1 MSKTWLKTIAAL
13 AASLFLLSCWQNGNQ
28 EGSSV
33 PEVKGFELL
42 SHIPSD
48 ACGVIVCDKTATGIE
63 NIMDNRSVFREF
75 SYGALADSR
84 MVISFHFQGELIPM
98 LAIDAGRTQTAIK
111 QATPVMEAA
120 AEFGLQSRLVAAPA
134 KKRGGNRSVLLLSPS
149 EPLID
154 AAERHLEA
162 HTSVLEVEGLKEAL
176 EKAPSKG
183 DVVIFRND
191 AIANILPKN
200 FLSKYV
206 TRRQLTGF
214 IKGWS
219 DWTVLHLTGSEAAG
233 KGVYLSYDVRTVH
246 PEDYSK
252 AVKVYEDQGY
262 GESKIP
268 DIIPQGTT
276 YVVDLPLSSVETFI
290 ESRKKN
296 LDAGAGLNKF
306 VNTCAQLKKNTGVD
320 PVKWAI
326 ETDIKEIAKIQWK
339 DEEVLIIRPAK
350 PLVSH
355 NVRYNSHRG
364 FATTLFGQGFS
375 LADDSHAAC
384 IGNWLIM
391 GSESA
396 VKHFMASEVRQKLH
410 YWPTKNVKAIVL
422 ADDCQ
427 LAWTRSELRF
437 DVYRTY

>member
-1 MSKTWLKTIAAL
+1 MSKTWIKTIAAL
-13 AASLFLLSCWQNGNQ
+13 AASLLLLSCGQNRNQ

-48 ACGVIVCDKTATGIE
+48 ACGVIVCDKAAAGLE
-63 NIMDNRSVFREF
+63 NIMDSRSVFREF
-75 SYGALADSR
+75 SYGALADSK
-84 MVISFHFQGELIPM
+84 MVISYHFQGELIPM
-98 LAIDAGRTQTAIK
+98 LAIDAGKTQA
-111 QATPVMEAA
+111 AVRNAAPVMEAA

-134 KKRGGNRSVLLLSPS
+134 RKRGSRSVLLLSPS

-154 AAERHLEA
+154 ASERHMEA
-162 HTSVLEVEGLKEAL
+162 HTSVLEVVGLTEAL

-191 AIANILPKN
+191 AIANLLPKD
-200 FLSKYV
+200 FLSKYL
-206 TRRQLTGF
+206 TRKQLVGF

-219 DWTVLHLTGSEAAG
+219 DWTVMHLSGSEPAG
-233 KGVYLSYDVRTVH
+233 KGVYLSYDVRTVY

-252 AVKVYEDQGY
+252 AAKVYEDQGY

-268 DIIPQGTT
+268 DIIPQGAT
-276 YVVDLPLSSVETFI
+276 YVVDLPLSSVETFM

-306 VNTCAQLKKNTGVD
+306 VNACNQLKKNTGVD
-320 PVKWAI
+320 PLKWAA
-326 ETDIKEIAKIQWK
+326 ETDIKEIAKVQWK
-339 DEEVLIIRPAK
+339 GEEVLLIRPAK

-355 NVRYNSHRG
+355 NVRYNTHRG
-364 FATTLFGQGFS
+364 FVSTLFGQGFS
-375 LADDSHAAC
+375 LADDSHDAC
-384 IGNWLIM
+384 IGNWLII

-396 VKHFMASEVRQKLH
+396 VKHFLASEVRQKLH

-427 LAWTRSELRF
+427 LSWTRSELRF